1 MSLDQ
6 SLERYSALLLSTRYT
21 GTETDFKIQRQ
32 NGSELSFQML
42 FSRDDFDVNRQNG
55 RDVVELRNRVVGF
68 CPATYTIDDV
78 EYDLSPDSS
87 LFVKIDSEW
96 CRWESTLEN
105 DGAGFMLAFTK
116 AEMDQASYQQ
126 NRR

>member
-6 SLERYSALLLSTRYT
+6 SLERYSSLLLSTRYT
-21 GTETDFKIQRQ
+21 GTETDFKIQRP
-32 NGSELSFQML
+32 NGSDLNFTML
-42 FSRDDFDVNRQNG
+42 FSRDDHDSNRQAG
-55 RDVVELRNRVVGF
+55 RDVVELRDRVIGF
-68 CPATYTIDDV
+68 CPKVYEIDDV
-78 EYDLSPDSS
+78 EFDLTPDSS
-87 LFVKIDSEW
+87 LFVKIDGSW

-116 AEMDQASYQQ
+116 SEMDQASYQQ